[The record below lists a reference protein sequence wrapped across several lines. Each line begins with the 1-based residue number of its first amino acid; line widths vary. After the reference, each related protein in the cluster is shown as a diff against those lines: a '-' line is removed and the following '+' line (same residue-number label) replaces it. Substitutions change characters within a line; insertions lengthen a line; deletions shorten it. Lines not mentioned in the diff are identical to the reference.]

1 MVVLLYLEMILVE
14 ELDHFWVLV
23 AVPYLEMEVDQF
35 LVLMLMAY
43 AAKIQAEAAAPQGQL
58 ERLEFVGMLELE

>member
-1 MVVLLYLEMILVE
+1 MILVE
-14 ELDHFWVLV
+14 ELDPFWVLV
-23 AVPYLEMEVDQF
+23 AVPYLQLEVDQF